1 MAQLIDGK
9 AISAQIKEEVKE
21 KVAALKEQGCE
32 VTLAVIQVGADPAS
46 SVYVRNK
53 KKACEYVGV
62 RSLAYELPEETTEE
76 KLLELI
82 REMNDRTDV
91 NGILVQLP
99 LPKHIDEEK
108 VLDAISPLKDVDG
121 FTPENLGAIL
131 RGQEPFA
138 YPCTPFGILTIL
150 KRYNIQISGK
160 HAVIVGRSNIV
171 GKPVSLMLLK
181 ENATVTMC
189 HSKTENL
196 SEITKTADIL
206 ISATGKRVITK
217 DMVKQGATVID
228 VGIIRNSEGK
238 LEGDV
243 DFEEVKDVAEFITPV
258 PGGVGPMTIASL
270 MKNTLH
276 LFYKQEQ

>member
-1 MAQLIDGK
+1 MQILDGK
-9 AISAQIKEEVKE
+9 ALSKEIQEEVRF
-21 KVAALKEQGCE
+21 E
-32 VTLAVIQVGADPAS
+32 VENLSKKPHLAVILVGEDSAS
-46 SVYVRNK
+46 QIYVNIK
-53 KKACEYVGV
+53 HKTCERLGIKSTVV
-62 RSLAYELPEETTEE
+62 NMPENTTEE
-76 KLLELI
+76 DLIKKVRELN
-82 REMNDRTDV
+82 NDKDV
-91 NGILVQLP
+91 NAILIQLP
-99 LPKHIDEEK
+99 LPAHINANNCIKE
-108 VLDAISPLKDVDG
+108 ISPIKDVDG

-138 YPCTPFGILTIL
+138 YSCTPFGILTIL

-160 HAVIVGRSNIV
+160 HAVVIGRSNIV

-196 SEITKTADIL
+196 AEITKTADIL
-206 ISATGKRVITK
+206 ISATGKRIVTK
-217 DMVKQGATVID
+217 NMVKKGATVID

-243 DFEEVKDVAEFITPV
+243 DFDGVKDVAGYITPV

-276 LFYKQEQ
+276 LFYEQEQ

>member
-1 MAQLIDGK
+1 MQILDGK
-9 AISAQIKEEVKE
+9 ALSKEIQEEIEFEVSNLSK
-21 KVAALKEQGCE
+21 KPH
-32 VTLAVIQVGADPAS
+32 LAVILVGEDSAS
-46 SVYVRNK
+46 QIYVNIK
-53 KKACEYVGV
+53 HKTCERLGIKSTVV
-62 RSLAYELPEETTEE
+62 NLPENTSEE
-76 KLLELI
+76 DLIEKVREL
-82 REMNDRTDV
+82 NSDKDV
-91 NGILVQLP
+91 NAILIQLP
-99 LPKHIDEEK
+99 LPNHINANNCIKE
-108 VLDAISPLKDVDG
+108 ISPVKDVDG

-243 DFEEVKDVAEFITPV
+243 DFEEVKDVAGFLTPV

>member
-1 MAQLIDGK
+1 MQILDGK
-9 AISAQIKEEVKE
+9 ALSKEIQEEVKF
-21 KVAALKEQGCE
+21 E
-32 VTLAVIQVGADPAS
+32 VENLSKKPHLAVILVGEDSAS
-46 SVYVRNK
+46 QIYVNIK
-53 KKACEYVGV
+53 HKTCERLGIKSTVV
-62 RSLAYELPEETTEE
+62 NLPDSTTEE
-76 KLLELI
+76 ELI
-82 REMNDRTDV
+82 AKVRELNNDKDV
-91 NGILVQLP
+91 NAILIQLP
-99 LPKHIDEEK
+99 LPVHINTNNCIKE
-108 VLDAISPLKDVDG
+108 ISPIKDVDG

-131 RGQEPFA
+131 RGQEPYA

-189 HSKTENL
+189 HSRTEHL
-196 SEITKTADIL
+196 EEITRTADIL

-217 DMVKQGATVID
+217 GMVKKGATVID
-228 VGIIRNSEGK
+228 VGIIRNAEGK

-243 DFEEVKDVAEFITPV
+243 DFEEVKDVAGYITPV

>member
-1 MAQLIDGK
+1 MQILDGK
-9 AISAQIKEEVKE
+9 ALSKEIQEEVKF
-21 KVAALKEQGCE
+21 E
-32 VTLAVIQVGADPAS
+32 VENLSKKPHLAVILVGEDSAS
-46 SVYVRNK
+46 QIYVNIK
-53 KKACEYVGV
+53 HKTCERLGIKSTVV
-62 RSLAYELPEETTEE
+62 NLPDSTTEE
-76 KLLELI
+76 ELI
-82 REMNDRTDV
+82 AKVRELNNDKDV
-91 NGILVQLP
+91 NAILIQLP
-99 LPKHIDEEK
+99 LPAHINTNNCIKE
-108 VLDAISPLKDVDG
+108 ISPIKDVDG

-131 RGQEPFA
+131 RGQEPYA

-189 HSKTENL
+189 HSRTEHL
-196 SEITKTADIL
+196 AEITKTADIL

-217 DMVKQGATVID
+217 GMVKKGATVID
-228 VGIIRNSEGK
+228 VGIIRNAEGK

-243 DFEEVKDVAEFITPV
+243 DFEEVKDVAGYITPV

>member
-1 MAQLIDGK
+1 MQILDGK
-9 AISAQIKEEVKE
+9 ALSKEIQEEIEFEVSNLSK
-21 KVAALKEQGCE
+21 KPH
-32 VTLAVIQVGADPAS
+32 LAVILVGEDSAS
-46 SVYVRNK
+46 QIYVNIK
-53 KKACEYVGV
+53 HKTCERLGIKSTVV
-62 RSLAYELPEETTEE
+62 NLPENTSEE
-76 KLLELI
+76 DLIEKVREL
-82 REMNDRTDV
+82 NSDKDV
-91 NGILVQLP
+91 NAILIQLP
-99 LPKHIDEEK
+99 LPNHINANNCIKE
-108 VLDAISPLKDVDG
+108 ISPVKDVDG

>member
-1 MAQLIDGK
+1 MQILDGK
-9 AISAQIKEEVKE
+9 ALSKEIQEEIEFEVSNLSK
-21 KVAALKEQGCE
+21 KPH
-32 VTLAVIQVGADPAS
+32 LAVILVGEDSAS
-46 SVYVRNK
+46 QIYVNIK
-53 KKACEYVGV
+53 HKTCERLGIKSTVVNLSENTSEEDLIEKV
-62 RSLAYELPEETTEE
+62 RELNSD
-76 KLLELI
+76 KDINAILI
-82 REMNDRTDV
+82 
-91 NGILVQLP
+91 QLP
-99 LPKHIDEEK
+99 LPNHINANNCIKE
-108 VLDAISPLKDVDG
+108 ISPVKDVDG

-243 DFEEVKDVAEFITPV
+243 DFEGVKDVAEFITPV

>member
-1 MAQLIDGK
+1 MQILDGK
-9 AISAQIKEEVKE
+9 ALSKEIQEEIEFEVSNLSK
-21 KVAALKEQGCE
+21 KPH
-32 VTLAVIQVGADPAS
+32 LAVILVGEDSAS
-46 SVYVRNK
+46 QIYVNIK
-53 KKACEYVGV
+53 HKTCERLGIKSTVV
-62 RSLAYELPEETTEE
+62 NLPENTSEE
-76 KLLELI
+76 DLIEKVREL
-82 REMNDRTDV
+82 NSDKDV
-91 NGILVQLP
+91 NAILIQLP
-99 LPKHIDEEK
+99 LPNHINANNCIKE
-108 VLDAISPLKDVDG
+108 ISPVKDVDG

-131 RGQEPFA
+131 RGQEPFV

-243 DFEEVKDVAEFITPV
+243 DFEEVKDVADFITPV

>member
-1 MAQLIDGK
+1 MQILDGK
-9 AISAQIKEEVKE
+9 ALSKEIQEEIEFEVSNLSK
-21 KVAALKEQGCE
+21 KPH
-32 VTLAVIQVGADPAS
+32 LAVILVGEDSAS
-46 SVYVRNK
+46 QIYVNIK
-53 KKACEYVGV
+53 HKTCERLGIKSTVV
-62 RSLAYELPEETTEE
+62 NLPENTSEE
-76 KLLELI
+76 DLIEKVREL
-82 REMNDRTDV
+82 NSDKDV
-91 NGILVQLP
+91 NAILIQLP
-99 LPKHIDEEK
+99 LPNHIDANNCIKE
-108 VLDAISPLKDVDG
+108 ISPVKDVDG

-270 MKNTLH
+270 MKNTLS
-276 LFYKQEQ
+276 LFYKQQK

>member
-1 MAQLIDGK
+1 MQILDGK
-9 AISAQIKEEVKE
+9 ALSKEIQEEVKF
-21 KVAALKEQGCE
+21 E
-32 VTLAVIQVGADPAS
+32 VENLSKKPHLAVILVGEDSAS
-46 SVYVRNK
+46 QIYVNIK
-53 KKACEYVGV
+53 HKTCERLGIKSTVV
-62 RSLAYELPEETTEE
+62 NLPDSTTEE
-76 KLLELI
+76 ELI
-82 REMNDRTDV
+82 EKVRELNNDKDV
-91 NGILVQLP
+91 NAILIQLP
-99 LPKHIDEEK
+99 LPAHINTNNCIKE
-108 VLDAISPLKDVDG
+108 ISPIKDVDG

-131 RGQEPFA
+131 RGQEPYA

-160 HAVIVGRSNIV
+160 HAVIVGCSNIV

-189 HSKTENL
+189 HSKTEHL
-196 SEITKTADIL
+196 EEITRTADIL

-217 DMVKQGATVID
+217 GMVKKGATVID
-228 VGIIRNSEGK
+228 VGIIRNTEGK

-243 DFEEVKDVAEFITPV
+243 DFEEVKDVAGYITPV

>member
-1 MAQLIDGK
+1 MQILDGK
-9 AISAQIKEEVKE
+9 ALSKEIQEEIEFEVSNLSK
-21 KVAALKEQGCE
+21 KPH
-32 VTLAVIQVGADPAS
+32 LAVILVGEDSAS
-46 SVYVRNK
+46 QIYVNIK
-53 KKACEYVGV
+53 HKTCERLGIKSTVV
-62 RSLAYELPEETTEE
+62 NLPENTSEE
-76 KLLELI
+76 DLIEKVREL
-82 REMNDRTDV
+82 NSDKDV
-91 NGILVQLP
+91 NAILIQLP
-99 LPKHIDEEK
+99 LPNHINANNCIKE
-108 VLDAISPLKDVDG
+108 ISPAKDVDG

-131 RGQEPFA
+131 RGQEHFA

-150 KRYNIQISGK
+150 KRYNIRISGK